1 MARKYTFNTL
11 RIVCLRNDDVIDD
24 DAFFV
29 DILADGVSTMKLDEA
44 KTAEVAEF
52 LLDFML
58 KFSDLCVDAYKK
70 RKADEASTNDE
81 GRRDADV

>member
-11 RIVCLRNDDVIDD
+11 RIVCLRNDEVIDD

-52 LLDFML
+52 LLDFMQ

-70 RKADEASTNDE
+70 RKADEAGTNDE
-81 GRRDADV
+81 GRRDTDV

>member
-11 RIVCLRNDDVIDD
+11 RIVCLRNDEITDD

-29 DILADGVSTMKLDEA
+29 DILADGVSTMKLDDG
-44 KTAEVAEF
+44 KKAEVAEF
-52 LLDFML
+52 LFDFMQ

-70 RKADEASTNDE
+70 RQADEAGKIDE
-81 GRRDADV
+81 GSRDADV

>member
-1 MARKYTFNTL
+1 MSRKYTFNTL
-11 RIVCLRNDDVIDD
+11 RIVCLRNDEVIDD
-24 DAFFV
+24 DAFYV

-52 LLDFML
+52 LFDFMQ

>member
-11 RIVCLRNDDVIDD
+11 RIVCLRNDEVTDD

-29 DILADGVSTMKLDEA
+29 DILADGVSTMKLDDA
-44 KTAEVAEF
+44 KIAEVAEF
-52 LLDFML
+52 LFDFML

-70 RKADEASTNDE
+70 RKDEAGKTDE
-81 GRRDADV
+81 GSRDADV

>member
-11 RIVCLRNDDVIDD
+11 RIVCLRNDEVIDD
-24 DAFFV
+24 DAFYV
-29 DILADGVSTMKLDEA
+29 DILADGVSTMKLDEG

-52 LLDFML
+52 LLDFMQ

-70 RKADEASTNDE
+70 RKADEARTNDE

>member
-11 RIVCLRNDDVIDD
+11 RIVCLRNDEVTDD

-29 DILADGVSTMKLDEA
+29 DILADGVSTMKLDES

-52 LLDFML
+52 LFDFMQ

-70 RKADEASTNDE
+70 RKADETGTTDE
-81 GRRDADV
+81 GSRDADV

>member
-11 RIVCLRNDDVIDD
+11 RIVCLRNDEVIDD
-24 DAFFV
+24 DSFFV

-52 LLDFML
+52 LFDFMQ
-58 KFSDLCVDAYKK
+58 KFSDLCVDAYNRKK
-70 RKADEASTNDE
+70 DEASTNDE